1 MNKEALQMVKQG
13 NYNTKVMPLGSK
25 LELGVLS
32 VLVGQSYMSMS
43 LYKFVQLLTL
53 ILAKK

>member
-1 MNKEALQMVKQG
+1 VNKEALQMVKQG

-32 VLVGQSYMSMS
+32 VLVGQSYMYMS
-43 LYKFVQLLTL
+43 LYKFVSGC
-53 ILAKK
+53 